1 MYQDLKISS
10 KKGCFKL
17 VERDFNGVSTV
28 PGEQVL
34 ASARASRAA
43 DSHCPVGCGIQRY
56 EGWCWRC
63 YGWPRVKT
71 TNLFVATGTVSRF
84 FLRDVCFFGL
94 LFTFFFDPR
103 SFVWGVAGV
112 VVFFQMIFWKAIMKH
127 CRNSSISN
135 SYNSAAKCE
144 ASSFEVQVDASATFV
159 GKLLSSS
166 RAFRTR
172 SSMGRDQWSREVAVA
187 SFSFGCCLSE
197 CWCRCPTSH
206 YLQQPLQSHRWGITK
221 TAPVLPASAVHGF
234 DVKI

>member
-1 MYQDLKISS
+1 MKVGAEDVMVGPGSKQLIYLLQLGQWVVFFWEMY
-10 KKGCFKL
+10 
-17 VERDFNGVSTV
+17 V
-28 PGEQVL
+28 
-34 ASARASRAA
+34 
-43 DSHCPVGCGIQRY
+43 
-56 EGWCWRC
+56 
-63 YGWPRVKT
+63 
-71 TNLFVATGTVSRF
+71 
-84 FLRDVCFFGL
+84 FFGL

-221 TAPVLPASAVHGF
+221 TAPVLPASAVHDF